1 MARIRTVKPDLFVN
15 ERVAACSV
23 TAVVTYVGLFTQSDD
38 HGRHRDNP
46 AIIAGLL
53 WPLRAEHTPVHVEE
67 DLQQLA
73 DAGLICRYTGCD
85 GKRYLHITGWYEH
98 QKIDRPSQSRFPV
111 CVSHNRDKR
120 CGPCKGVCVE
130 AEANTRGALDE
141 PSANP
146 HRVVD
151 PHPAQLARPHSD
163 RTTAPGTGDDT
174 HPDTSGTASPAG
186 GEPAGQ
192 GRFAEASTNPPRNL
206 AEASTSGSRIMDPGS
221 SSPTGRTAP
230 DGTVTAGNLLAEYV
244 GSCTQRPPGDVLGHL
259 GRLLKKLLAEGVDV
273 DHIRAGLA
281 RYAEIQ
287 GHPSRL
293 PSLVNDAMNARVPA
307 QTGSRPGAT
316 HRAWTN
322 PVDAAA
328 AYAEEL

>member
-85 GKRYLHITGWYEH
+85 GKSYLHIAGWYEH
-98 QKIDRPSQSRFPV
+98 QKIDRPSQSRLPV
-111 CVSHNRDKR
+111 CVAHNSDKR
-120 CGPCKGVCVE
+120 CGRCKGVCVE
-130 AEANTRGALDE
+130 VEANTRGALDE

-146 HRVVD
+146 HRAVD
-151 PHPAQLARPHSD
+151 PDSAQPTRPHSD
-163 RTTAPGTGDDT
+163 RIPASGTGSNT
-174 HPDTSGTASPAG
+174 HPDISGTTSPT
-186 GEPAGQ
+186 GEEFAGQ
-192 GRFAEASTNPPRNL
+192 RRFAEVSTNSPRGL

-221 SSPTGRTAP
+221 SSPTGRTAS
-230 DGTVTAGNLLAEYV
+230 DAAVTAGNLLAEYV

-259 GRLLKKLLAEGVDV
+259 GRLLKKLLAEGIDV

-281 RYAEIQ
+281 RYGEIQ

-293 PSLVNDAMNARVPA
+293 PSLVNDAMNARGAA
-307 QTGSRPGAT
+307 QTGPRTSAT
-316 HRAWTN
+316 HRAWSN
-322 PVDAAA
+322 PVDAVA

>member
-23 TAVVTYVGLFTQSDD
+23 TAVVTYIGLFTQSDD

-67 DLQQLA
+67 DLQHLA
-73 DAGLICRYTGCD
+73 DTGLICRYAGCD

-98 QKIDRPSQSRFPV
+98 QKIDRPSQSRLPA
-111 CVSHNRDKR
+111 CVAHHSDKR
-120 CGPCKGVCVE
+120 CGPCKGTCTE
-130 AEANTRGALDE
+130 AGANLQGGLAETSSDLRRALD
-141 PSANP
+141 PS
-146 HRVVD
+146 
-151 PHPAQLARPHSD
+151 PAPLAGLPGN
-163 RTTAPGTGDDT
+163 RTTAPPDPGKPQPADKETHGDQ
-174 HPDTSGTASPAG
+174 
-186 GEPAGQ
+186 GEEAAGQ
-192 GRFAEASTNPPRNL
+192 SQFDVVSTNTHRGV
-206 AEASTSGSRIMDPGS
+206 AESSTPGSRILDPGS

-230 DGTVTAGNLLAEYV
+230 DATVTTGNLLAEYL
-244 GSCTQRPPGDVLGHL
+244 GSCSQRPPSDVLGHL
-259 GRLLKKLLAEGVDV
+259 GRLLKKLLAEGIDV
-273 DHIRAGLA
+273 EHIRAGLA

-307 QTGSRPGAT
+307 QAASRTRTA

>member
-23 TAVVTYVGLFTQSDD
+23 TAVVTYIGLFTQSDD

-85 GKRYLHITGWYEH
+85 GKRYLHIAGWYEH
-98 QKIDRPSQSRFPV
+98 QKIDRPSQSRLPV
-111 CVSHNRDKR
+111 CVAHNSDKR
-120 CGPCKGVCVE
+120 CGPCTGGCVE
-130 AEANTRGALDE
+130 VEAKTRGALDE

-146 HRVVD
+146 HRAVD
-151 PHPAQLARPHSD
+151 PHPAQPARPHSD
-163 RTTAPGTGDDT
+163 RTTAPGTGEDR
-174 HPDTSGTASPAG
+174 HPDTSGTASLTG
-186 GEPAGQ
+186 GETAGQ
-192 GRFAEASTNPPRNL
+192 DQIVEASTNPPRTL
-206 AEASTSGSRIMDPGS
+206 DGASTSGSRILDPGS

-244 GSCTQRPPGDVLGHL
+244 GSCTERPPGDVLGHL
-259 GRLLKKLLAEGVDV
+259 GRLLKKLLAEGIDV

-307 QTGSRPGAT
+307 QTASRLGAT
-316 HRAWTN
+316 RAWTN
-322 PVDAAA
+322 PVDTAA

>member
-23 TAVVTYVGLFTQSDD
+23 TAVVTYIGLFTQSDD

-46 AIIAGLL
+46 AIIAGVL

-67 DLQQLA
+67 DLQHLA
-73 DAGLICRYTGCD
+73 DAGLICRYAGCD

-98 QKIDRPSQSRFPV
+98 QKIDRPSQSRLPA
-111 CVSHNRDKR
+111 CVAHHGDKR
-120 CGPCKGVCVE
+120 CGPCKGTCIE
-130 AEANTRGALDE
+130 AGGNLQGGLAETSSNVRRTPDL
-141 PSANP
+141 NP
-146 HRVVD
+146 
-151 PHPAQLARPHSD
+151 ASLAGLPGN
-163 RTTAPGTGDDT
+163 RTTAAPDPGKPQPADKETRGDQ
-174 HPDTSGTASPAG
+174 
-186 GEPAGQ
+186 GEEAAGQ
-192 GRFAEASTNPPRNL
+192 SQFDVVSSNTHRGVAEG
-206 AEASTSGSRIMDPGS
+206 STSGSRILDPGS

-230 DGTVTAGNLLAEYV
+230 DATVTAGNLLAEYL
-244 GSCTQRPPGDVLGHL
+244 GSCSQRPPSDVLGHL
-259 GRLLKKLLAEGVDV
+259 GRLLKKLLAEGIDV
-273 DHIRAGLA
+273 EHIRAGLA

-307 QTGSRPGAT
+307 QAASRTGTA

>member
-23 TAVVTYVGLFTQSDD
+23 TAVVTYIGLFTQSDD

-73 DAGLICRYTGCD
+73 DAGLICLYTGCD
-85 GKRYLHITGWYEH
+85 GKRYLHIAGWYEH
-98 QKIDRPSQSRFPV
+98 QKIDRPSQSRLPV
-111 CVSHNRDKR
+111 CVAHNSDKR
-120 CGPCKGVCVE
+120 CGPCKGGCVE
-130 AEANTRGALDE
+130 VEAKTRGALDE
-141 PSANP
+141 PSLNP
-146 HRVVD
+146 HRAVD
-151 PHPAQLARPHSD
+151 LHPAQPARPHSD
-163 RTTAPGTGDDT
+163 RTTAPGTGDDRN
-174 HPDTSGTASPAG
+174 PDTSGTASPTG
-186 GEPAGQ
+186 GETAGQ
-192 GRFAEASTNPPRNL
+192 GQFVEASPNPPRTL
-206 AEASTSGSRIMDPGS
+206 AAASTSGSRIMDPGS

-230 DGTVTAGNLLAEYV
+230 DGTVTAKNLLAEYV
-244 GSCTQRPPGDVLGHL
+244 GSCTERPPGDVLGHL
-259 GRLLKKLLAEGVDV
+259 GRLLKKLLAEGIDV

-307 QTGSRPGAT
+307 QTASRPGAT

-322 PVDAAA
+322 PADAAA

>member
-23 TAVVTYVGLFTQSDD
+23 TAVVTYIGLFTQADD

-98 QKIDRPSQSRFPV
+98 QKIDRPSQSRLPV
-111 CVSHNRDKR
+111 CVAHHSDRR
-120 CGPCKGVCVE
+120 CGPCKGAC
-130 AEANTRGALDE
+130 AEVDANPQGGLAETSSNRRRALDPGPAPLPGL
-141 PSANP
+141 PSN
-146 HRVVD
+146 
-151 PHPAQLARPHSD
+151 
-163 RTTAPGTGDDT
+163 RTTAPPAPGNVQPVDREA
-174 HPDTSGTASPAG
+174 AS
-186 GEPAGQ
+186 GQ
-192 GRFAEASTNPPRNL
+192 GKETVGQGLFDEVSSKTHREL
-206 AEASTSGSRIMDPGS
+206 DEASTSGSRILDPGS

-230 DGTVTAGNLLAEYV
+230 GATTAADLLAEYV
-244 GSCTQRPPGDVLGHL
+244 TSCVQRPPGDVLGHL
-259 GRLLKKLLAEGVDV
+259 GRLLKKLLAEGIDV
-273 DHIRAGLA
+273 EHVRAGLA

-307 QTGSRPGAT
+307 VQAASRTGTA

-322 PVDAAA
+322 PADAAA

>member
-23 TAVVTYVGLFTQSDD
+23 TAVVTYIGLFTQADD

-46 AIIAGLL
+46 AIIAGVL
-53 WPLRAEHTPVHVEE
+53 WPLRAEHSPIHVEE

-73 DAGLICRYTGCD
+73 DTGLICRYTGCD

-98 QKIDRPSQSRFPV
+98 QKIDRPSQSRLPA
-111 CVSHNRDKR
+111 CVGHHSDKR
-120 CGPCKGVCVE
+120 CGPCKGIC
-130 AEANTRGALDE
+130 AEADAKARGLLVEPSPNVRRALD
-141 PSANP
+141 PGAAPLSGLP
-146 HRVVD
+146 D
-151 PHPAQLARPHSD
+151 D
-163 RTTAPGTGDDT
+163 RTTAATGAGTPQAADT
-174 HPDTSGTASPAG
+174 EESSSPSR
-186 GEPAGQ
+186 ELTGQ
-192 GRFAEASTNPPRNL
+192 SRFDEDSPNTHRGL
-206 AEASTSGSRIMDPGS
+206 GEASTSGSRILDPGS

-230 DGTVTAGNLLAEYV
+230 DATTAGNLLAEYV
-244 GSCTQRPPGDVLGHL
+244 GSCGQRPPSDVLGHL
-259 GRLLKKLLAEGVDV
+259 GRLLKKLLAEGIDV

-281 RYAEIQ
+281 RYTEIQ

-307 QTGSRPGAT
+307 QAGPRTGTA

-322 PVDAAA
+322 PVDAAS

>member
-23 TAVVTYVGLFTQSDD
+23 TAVVTYIGLFTQSDD

-73 DAGLICRYTGCD
+73 DAGLVCRYTGCD

-98 QKIDRPSQSRFPV
+98 QKIDRPSQSRLPV
-111 CVSHNRDKR
+111 CVAHNSDKR
-120 CGPCKGVCVE
+120 CGRCKGVCAE
-130 AEANTRGALDE
+130 AEAKTRGEPDE

-146 HRVVD
+146 HRAVD
-151 PHPAQLARPHSD
+151 PHPAQLARQHGD
-163 RTTAPGTGDDT
+163 HTTAPGTGDDR
-174 HPDTSGTASPAG
+174 HPGTSGTASPTG
-186 GEPAGQ
+186 REPAGQ
-192 GRFAEASTNPPRNL
+192 SRFADASANPPRNL
-206 AEASTSGSRIMDPGS
+206 AGVSTSGSRIMDPGS

-244 GSCTQRPPGDVLGHL
+244 GSCTERPPGDVLGHL
-259 GRLLKKLLAEGVDV
+259 GRLLKKLLAEGIDV
-273 DHIRAGLA
+273 GHIRAGLA

-293 PSLVNDAMNARVPA
+293 PSLVNDAMNARIPA
-307 QTGSRPGAT
+307 QAAARTGTA

-322 PVDAAA
+322 PADAAA

>member
-23 TAVVTYVGLFTQSDD
+23 TAVVTYIGLFTQSDD

-85 GKRYLHITGWYEH
+85 GKRYLHVTGWYEH
-98 QKIDRPSQSRFPV
+98 QKIDRPSQSRLPV
-111 CVSHNRDKR
+111 CVAHNSDKR
-120 CGPCKGVCVE
+120 CGRCKGACAETE
-130 AEANTRGALDE
+130 AKTRGAVDE
-141 PSANP
+141 PSADS
-146 HRVVD
+146 HRALD
-151 PHPAQLARPHSD
+151 RHPAQLARPHSD
-163 RTTAPGTGDDT
+163 RTTAPGTGDDRR
-174 HPDTSGTASPAG
+174 PDTSGTACPTGRES
-186 GEPAGQ
+186 AGQ
-192 GRFAEASTNPPRNL
+192 DQFVEASANPPRTL
-206 AEASTSGSRIMDPGS
+206 AGASTSGSRIMDPGS

-244 GSCTQRPPGDVLGHL
+244 GSCTERPPGDVLGHL
-259 GRLLKKLLAEGVDV
+259 GRLLKKLLAEGIDV

-293 PSLVNDAMNARVPA
+293 PSLVNDAMNARIPA
-307 QTGSRPGAT
+307 QTASQLGAP

>member
-23 TAVVTYVGLFTQSDD
+23 SAVVTYIGLFTQSDD

-73 DAGLICRYTGCD
+73 GAGLICRYTGCD
-85 GKRYLHITGWYEH
+85 GKRYLHINGWYEH
-98 QKIDRPSQSRFPV
+98 QKIDRPSQSRLPV
-111 CVSHNRDKR
+111 CIAHNSDKR

-130 AEANTRGALDE
+130 AETNTRGALDE
-141 PSANP
+141 PLTNP
-146 HRVVD
+146 RRGVD
-151 PHPAQLARPHSD
+151 QHPAELAHPHSD
-163 RTTAPGTGDDT
+163 RTTTPGTSGST
-174 HPDTSGTASPAG
+174 HPDTSGTASLTG

-192 GRFAEASTNPPRNL
+192 GQFAEASTNPPRTL
-206 AEASTSGSRIMDPGS
+206 AGASTSGSRIMDPGS

-244 GSCTQRPPGDVLGHL
+244 GSCTERPPGDVLGHL
-259 GRLLKKLLAEGVDV
+259 GRLLKKLLAEGIDV
-273 DHIRAGLA
+273 DHIRVGLA

-307 QTGSRPGAT
+307 QTASRPGPT

-322 PVDAAA
+322 PADAAA

>member
-23 TAVVTYVGLFTQSDD
+23 TAVVTYIGLFTQSDD

-85 GKRYLHITGWYEH
+85 GKRYLHINGWYEH
-98 QKIDRPSQSRFPV
+98 QKIDRPSQSRLPV
-111 CVSHNRDKR
+111 CVVHNSDKR

-130 AEANTRGALDE
+130 VEANTRGALDE
-141 PSANP
+141 PSVNP
-146 HRVVD
+146 HRAID
-151 PHPAQLARPHSD
+151 PHPAQLAHPHSD
-163 RTTAPGTGDDT
+163 RTTAPGTGDNT
-174 HPDTSGTASPAG
+174 HPDTSGTASPTG

-192 GRFAEASTNPPRNL
+192 GRFVEASPNPLRNL
-206 AEASTSGSRIMDPGS
+206 AEASTSGSRIMNPGS

-244 GSCTQRPPGDVLGHL
+244 GSCTERPPGDVLGHL
-259 GRLLKKLLAEGVDV
+259 GRLLKKLLAEGIDV

-307 QTGSRPGAT
+307 QTASRPGAT